1 MSVQLA
7 IAQLHLSHCVVYKAC
22 DALKELGELQYKPG
36 VVSIDL
42 LICSSFGYWT
52 LKSTLIIEKLIYQ

>member
-7 IAQLHLSHCVVYKAC
+7 IAQLHLSHGVVYKAC

-36 VVSIDL
+36 VVSNNL
-42 LICSSFGYWT
+42 SICSSVGY
-52 LKSTLIIEKLIYQ
+52 